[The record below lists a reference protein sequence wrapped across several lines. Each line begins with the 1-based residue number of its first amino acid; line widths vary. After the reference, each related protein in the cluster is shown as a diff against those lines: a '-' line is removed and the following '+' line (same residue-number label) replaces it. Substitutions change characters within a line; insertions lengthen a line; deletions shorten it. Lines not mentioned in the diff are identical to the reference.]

1 MTKDEFVKLLD
12 AYKMRC
18 EAVEYASGQLD
29 GLRDKMDHT
38 SNHDDK
44 EAYESGIERMKE
56 TIERNRQIRD
66 GIRTKIIDSFKG
78 EKIDD
83 SE

>member
-29 GLRDKMDHT
+29 VLRDKIDYT

-56 TIERNRQIRD
+56 TIESDRQIRD
-66 GIRTKIIDSFKG
+66 EIRTKIIDSFKG
-78 EKIDD
+78 EGK
-83 SE
+83 

>member
-12 AYKMRC
+12 AYKTRC

-44 EAYESGIERMKE
+44 KAYESGIERMKE
-56 TIERNRQIRD
+56 TIESDCQIRD
-66 GIRTKIIDSFKG
+66 EIRTKIIDSFKG
-78 EKIDD
+78 EEK
-83 SE
+83 

>member
-38 SNHDDK
+38 SSHDDK
-44 EAYESGIERMKE
+44 EAYESGIERMNE
-56 TIERNRQIRD
+56 TIERDRHIRD

-78 EKIDD
+78 EKN
-83 SE
+83 

>member
-56 TIERNRQIRD
+56 TIERDRQIRD
-66 GIRTKIIDSFKG
+66 EIRIKIINSFEG
-78 EKIDD
+78 GNDND
-83 SE
+83 

>member
-12 AYKMRC
+12 AYKTAC
-18 EAVEYASGQLD
+18 DTVGYIGGQLY
-29 GLRDKMDHT
+29 GLRDKAGHA

-56 TIERNRQIRD
+56 TIDNNQEIRD
-66 GIRTKIIDSFKG
+66 EIRSKLINSFKG
-78 EKIDD
+78 EGK
-83 SE
+83 

>member
-18 EAVEYASGQLD
+18 DNVGYAGGQLD
-29 GLRDKMDHT
+29 GLRDKFVNA

-44 EAYESGIERMKE
+44 EAYKSGIERMKE
-56 TIERNRQIRD
+56 TIERDREIRD
-66 GIRTKIIDSFKG
+66 EIRTKLIDLFKG
-78 EKIDD
+78 EEK
-83 SE
+83 

>member
-12 AYKMRC
+12 AYKARC

-29 GLRDKMDHT
+29 VLRDKMDHT

-44 EAYESGIERMKE
+44 EAYESGIERMKA
-56 TIERNRQIRD
+56 TIEHDCQIRD
-66 GIRTKIIDSFKG
+66 EIRTKIIDSFKG
-78 EKIDD
+78 AEN
-83 SE
+83 

>member
-44 EAYESGIERMKE
+44 EAYESGVERMKA
-56 TIERNRQIRD
+56 TIEHDRQIRD
-66 GIRTKIIDSFKG
+66 EIRTKIIDSFKG
-78 EKIDD
+78 EKN
-83 SE
+83 

>member
-18 EAVEYASGQLD
+18 EAVEYASGQVD
-29 GLRDKMDHT
+29 GLRDKINHT

-44 EAYESGIERMKE
+44 EAYESGIERMNE
-56 TIERNRQIRD
+56 TIDNNQEIRD
-66 GIRTKIIDSFKG
+66 EIRTKIIDSFKG
-78 EKIDD
+78 E
-83 SE
+83 EN

>member
-1 MTKDEFVKLLD
+1 MTKGKFVKLLD

-29 GLRDKMDHT
+29 GLRDKIDHT

-56 TIERNRQIRD
+56 TIERDRQIRD
-66 GIRTKIIDSFKG
+66 EIRIKIINSFEG
-78 EKIDD
+78 GNDND
-83 SE
+83 

>member
-12 AYKMRC
+12 AYKARC
-18 EAVEYASGQLD
+18 ETVEYASGQLD
-29 GLRDKMDHT
+29 VLRDKINHT

-56 TIERNRQIRD
+56 AIESDRQIRD
-66 GIRTKIIDSFKG
+66 EIRTKIIDSFKG
-78 EKIDD
+78 EKN
-83 SE
+83 

>member
-29 GLRDKMDHT
+29 GLRDKINHT

-56 TIERNRQIRD
+56 TIDNNQEIRD
-66 GIRTKIIDSFKG
+66 EIRTKLIDSFKG
-78 EKIDD
+78 EEK
-83 SE
+83 

>member
-56 TIERNRQIRD
+56 AIESDRQIRD
-66 GIRTKIIDSFKG
+66 EIRTKIIDSFKG
-78 EKIDD
+78 EKN
-83 SE
+83 

>member
-12 AYKMRC
+12 AYKLSC
-18 EAVEYASGQLD
+18 DDVGYDTGQLD
-29 GLRDKMDHT
+29 SLYDRYYHA

-44 EAYESGIERMKE
+44 EAYKSGIERMSE

-66 GIRTKIIDSFKG
+66 EIKDKLICSFKG

>member
-1 MTKDEFVKLLD
+1 MIKDEFIKLLD

-29 GLRDKMDHT
+29 GLKDKMNHT

-44 EAYESGIERMKE
+44 EAYESGIERMNE
-56 TIERNRQIRD
+56 TIERDRQIRD
-66 GIRTKIIDSFKG
+66 GIRTKLIDSFKG
-78 EKIDD
+78 AEN
-83 SE
+83 

>member
-12 AYKMRC
+12 AYKTAC
-18 EAVEYASGQLD
+18 DTVGNAGGQLY

-38 SNHDDK
+38 SNHEDK

-56 TIERNRQIRD
+56 TIESNRQIRD
-66 GIRTKIIDSFKG
+66 EIRIKIIDSFKG
-78 EKIDD
+78 EGK
-83 SE
+83 

>member
-1 MTKDEFVKLLD
+1 MNKDEFLNLLD
-12 AYKMRC
+12 YYKMIC

-29 GLRDKMDHT
+29 GLRDKIDHT

-56 TIERNRQIRD
+56 TIESDRQIRD
-66 GIRTKIIDSFKG
+66 EIRIKIINSFEG
-78 EKIDD
+78 GNDND
-83 SE
+83 

>member
-1 MTKDEFVKLLD
+1 
-12 AYKMRC
+12 MRC

-56 TIERNRQIRD
+56 TIERDRQIRD
-66 GIRTKIIDSFKG
+66 EIRIKIINSFEG
-78 EKIDD
+78 GNDND
-83 SE
+83 